1 MSLDLADAKA
11 LLGRTP
17 AVLDALLRGLPEPWM
32 HENEG
37 PDTWSAFDVVWHLI
51 EAEATNWI
59 PRARHLLAHGESA
72 AFPPFDRFGFAD
84 KAKGRSIPCED
95 YLGHNPLFA
104 MADLWRKC
112 GGTERK

>member
-59 PRARHLLAHGESA
+59 PRARHLLDPG
-72 AFPPFDRFGFAD
+72 FGRIKF
-84 KAKGRSIPCED
+84 SIPVHGQWHETWQGVHS
-95 YLGHNPLFA
+95 LNP
-104 MADLWRKC
+104 R
-112 GGTERK
+112 